1 MIDIKLLRENPE
13 LVKENIKKK
22 FQDQKLI
29 LVDEVLDLDG
39 TLINLEHV
47 TMDELV
53 DFLIGYQDARKYRIE
68 KWLVG
73 ASHHKKIKKLCLL

>member
-1 MIDIKLLRENPE
+1 MGNPIVGKYEQADADWVQIGTDALGNDIYPL
-13 LVKENIKKK
+13 
-22 FQDQKLI
+22 
-29 LVDEVLDLDG
+29 DEVLDLDG

-68 KWLVG
+68 K
-73 ASHHKKIKKLCLL
+73 